1 MRIITDTSNALRAGG
16 RRRGRTR
23 LAACL
28 AAASIAVFALAGCG
42 SSGAGN
48 GTSSGGG
55 SASQPPAAAGTLAT
69 AHTKLGTVVV
79 DGQGKTVYV
88 YDHDTAGSG
97 KSACTGACTGLW
109 PALTTTSMHPTAK
122 GITGTVGTI
131 AVSGG
136 QQQITLNGL
145 PLYTYSGDNAAG
157 DVNGQGVQGIWWAV
171 SPAGKK
177 ISGTGGSGYS
187 Y

>member
-1 MRIITDTSNALRAGG
+1 MRIITDTSNPPRAGG
-16 RRRGRTR
+16 GRRGRTR

-28 AAASIAVFALAGCG
+28 AAASIAVLALAGCG
-42 SSGAGN
+42 MSGN
-48 GTSSGGG
+48 
-55 SASQPPAAAGTLAT
+55 GTLAT

-88 YDHDTAGSG
+88 FDHDTAGSG

-109 PALTTTSMHPTAK
+109 PALTSTSMHPTAR

-131 AVSGG
+131 TVSGG
-136 QQQITLNGL
+136 QHQITLNGL

-157 DVNGQGVQGIWWAV
+157 DVNGQGVQGIWWVV